1 MYFLLVQTMIY
12 QLFCRLTNPPAGDAY
27 AACWNKMP
35 YAPRGRY
42 DCDHIMRIY
51 RERFGSR
58 YEYVYMPLGMQPPG
72 LNLPR

>member
-1 MYFLLVQTMIY
+1 MMF
-12 QLFCRLTNPPAGDAY
+12 QLYCRLTNPPAGDAY
-27 AACWNKMP
+27 AACWNQMP

-42 DCDHIMRIY
+42 DCDHIMQHY

-58 YEYVYMPLGMQPPG
+58 YEYVYMLLRMQLLG